1 LFDPAAVVEIELTLP
16 QESIDALNSDP
27 DEYQD
32 GTFSLTTPSEEYGPF
47 DVGIRLKGHG
57 SFRPLSGKAAFKVK
71 LGHSIPDQRFL
82 GLKTLTLNNMIQDP
96 SMIHEVLA
104 YESFRAAGVAAP
116 RAGYAYV
123 RVNDQDYGVYL
134 NIETLDDVMLPR
146 WFDSTQ
152 HLYEGE
158 PLYEDL
164 PGCEAAIDVSPG
176 NADAFSME
184 EGDED
189 DLSDLEA
196 LIAAVNGDG
205 DFSDR
210 VKSVADLRQLTR
222 MWAVEKY
229 IGHWDGYAGPV
240 PACNQPNNYYLH
252 SDSGGIFTM
261 LPWGTDMTWDSRL
274 AFDGNAALMFNECL
288 NDDSCFAFYRDAV
301 RDVRSLVV
309 GLDLDA
315 RAAST
320 AELLAPWQAQ
330 DPRREYSLEDIQAA
344 VDATRDFLAVRP
356 SDAEAWL
363 LAVTRPDTPPDT
375 TLPSNDF
382 SFGKVKKNKR
392 KGTVKL
398 TVKVPGPG
406 ELELAKTKK
415 VKPDDEDAEAGKEKL
430 RVKPRRKAKRNLNR
444 RGEAKVRAEV
454 TYTPSGGTPSTKGK
468 RIKLIKR

>member
-1 LFDPAAVVEIELTLP
+1 
-16 QESIDALNSDP
+16 
-27 DEYQD
+27 
-32 GTFSLTTPSEEYGPF
+32 
-47 DVGIRLKGHG
+47 
-57 SFRPLSGKAAFKVK
+57 
-71 LGHSIPDQRFL
+71 
-82 GLKTLTLNNMIQDP
+82 
-96 SMIHEVLA
+96 
-104 YESFRAAGVAAP
+104 
-116 RAGYAYV
+116 
-123 RVNDQDYGVYL
+123 
-134 NIETLDDVMLPR
+134 
-146 WFDSTQ
+146 
-152 HLYEGE
+152 
-158 PLYEDL
+158 
-164 PGCEAAIDVSPG
+164 
-176 NADAFSME
+176 ME

-406 ELELAKTKK
+406 GGGHAKTKK